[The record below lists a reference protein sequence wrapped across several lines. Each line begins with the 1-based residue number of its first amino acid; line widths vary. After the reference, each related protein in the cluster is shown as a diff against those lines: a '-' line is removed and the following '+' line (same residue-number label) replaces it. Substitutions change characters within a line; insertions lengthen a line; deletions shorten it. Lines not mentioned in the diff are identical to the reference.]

1 MFVHFAVILI
11 IFRKKKVNFPQIDY
25 DSLFYCIENNLREL
39 GIGDVGV
46 NKRMKDLNKVF
57 YDILLKINLDREN
70 FKLNKDLIFKYF
82 QSIDKINDD
91 KYQFLHDY
99 INKFYHFCFDIS
111 PENMIKDALNF
122 KS

>member
-1 MFVHFAVILI
+1 
-11 IFRKKKVNFPQIDY
+11 
-25 DSLFYCIENNLREL
+25 
-39 GIGDVGV
+39 
-46 NKRMKDLNKVF
+46 MKDLNKVF